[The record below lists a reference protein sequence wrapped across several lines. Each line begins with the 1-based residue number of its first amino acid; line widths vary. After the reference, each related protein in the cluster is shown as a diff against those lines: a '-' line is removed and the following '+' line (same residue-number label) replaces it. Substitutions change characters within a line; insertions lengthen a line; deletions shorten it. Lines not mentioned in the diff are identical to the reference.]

1 MTVDAWTK
9 TAGSD
14 GDLNAISRLISVLV
28 SKLAEWLDSVRYY
41 ENKTVHYTG
50 NQSSALFRM
59 KVV

>member
-28 SKLAEWLDSVRYY
+28 SKFDEWLDSKILREQGCAPYW
-41 ENKTVHYTG
+41 
-50 NQSSALFRM
+50 
-59 KVV
+59 